1 VKHLGVW
8 AAVNIRPARGSAAP
22 GHGSLWELRSG
33 ELVGQTGQQVA
44 RKAAVGDRAGNSV
57 LTRPFGAWEK
67 GAHRAALMAAC
78 GGVLDSRARGVLP
91 FIGGRRWLRRCAV
104 HPTTWS

>member
-8 AAVNIRPARGSAAP
+8 AVGKIRPARGSAAP
-22 GHGSLWELRSG
+22 GHGGHWELRSG

-44 RKAAVGDRAGNSV
+44 RKAAVGGHGGNSV

-67 GAHRAALMAAC
+67 GAHRAALMAAR

-91 FIGGRRWLRRCAV
+91 FIGSRRWLRRCAV
-104 HPTTWS
+104 NPTAWS